1 MNLDYF
7 FAGSDESHAVFEAV
21 RDAIHSIGTT
31 EVRVSRGQ
39 IGFRRDRPFVFAWI
53 PDIYF
58 GRTDIPLVLT
68 IALPRKVD
76 SPRWSQIV
84 EASPGHFMHHLALRK
99 SHEVDAEVVE
109 WLREAWSDA
118 ADQR

>member
-1 MNLDYF
+1 LVNLHHF
-7 FAGSDESHAVFEAV
+7 FAGRDASRAVFEAV
-21 RDAIHSIGTT
+21 QDAVQSIGLT

-58 GRTDIPLVLT
+58 GRTDIALVLT
-68 IALPRKVD
+68 IALPRHVD
-76 SPRWSQIV
+76 SPKWSQIV

-99 SHEVDAEVVE
+99 PRDVDAEVVE
-109 WLREAWSDA
+109 WLREAWSVA
-118 ADQR
+118 AD